1 MAGVAKDIMAYLE
14 SDVGHVA
21 ALSDEAP
28 VSWTPQEGGY
38 SDREVHEEDDEN
50 AHIESPKQSMTDFSG
65 ESIHGGEGKI
75 KNMDS
80 VPSPEF
86 PEIMRSAA
94 VFPIDS
100 NTGSKKEA
108 FGSAIQDMLAGTPGG
123 REFQQL
129 DAKFEKDSSELLAW
143 AKAQGKN
150 LDVQKYQRLN
160 HEINSKF
167 ERDTQAII
175 QKYQHRG
182 SKKEAFGSAPQSA
195 QPMKPMEPG
204 QQPTIPGAMQI
215 PQQQQIIMPTKE
227 QLQQIAQFAGQLAAA
242 AEGMKGVVP
251 PNSAVAKMN
260 QQGAIVVK
268 IPLGTNPSLNLD
280 LVKELGDDVN
290 KGLYGSLKIWGL
302 QAYSKVGQVQI
313 QAGAAMKHPN
323 LNKSHFVLAF
333 SMQPGKAGPPQQA
346 PDPTQPDPNAPI

>member
-1 MAGVAKDIMAYLE
+1 MAGVKKEILAYLE

-38 SDREVHEEDDEN
+38 QDREVHEEDDEN

-86 PEIMRSAA
+86 PAITRSAA
-94 VFPIDS
+94 FSDQAPPRWYDPAH
-100 NTGSKKEA
+100 TLGAKKV
-108 FGSAIQDMLAGTPGG
+108 G
-123 REFQQL
+123 
-129 DAKFEKDSSELLAW
+129 
-143 AKAQGKN
+143 
-150 LDVQKYQRLN
+150 
-160 HEINSKF
+160 
-167 ERDTQAII
+167 
-175 QKYQHRG
+175 
-182 SKKEAFGSAPQSA
+182 FGSAPQSG
-195 QPMKPMEPG
+195 QPMKPLEQG
-204 QQPTIPGAMQI
+204 KQPTIPGAMQI

-260 QQGAIVVK
+260 QQGAIIVK

-280 LVKELGDDVN
+280 LVKELGDDVE
-290 KGLYGSLKIWGL
+290 KGLYGNLKIWGL
-302 QAYSKVGQVQI
+302 QQYSKVGQVQI

-333 SMQPGKAGPPQQA
+333 SMAPGKAPPA
-346 PDPTQPDPNAPI
+346 KKPDPLQPDPSQPI